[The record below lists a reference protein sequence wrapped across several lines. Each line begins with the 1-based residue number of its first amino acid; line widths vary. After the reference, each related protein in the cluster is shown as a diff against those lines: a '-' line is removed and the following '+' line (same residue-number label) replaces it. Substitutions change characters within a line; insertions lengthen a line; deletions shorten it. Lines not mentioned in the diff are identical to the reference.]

1 MKLGLYTIHPQPKDS
16 LNTSVTPVHPQPKSS
31 KPPFPSKKSVFLD
44 YMIELGGE
52 PNLTS
57 GGEPS
62 KQKVL

>member
-1 MKLGLYTIHPQPKDS
+1 
-16 LNTSVTPVHPQPKSS
+16 
-31 KPPFPSKKSVFLD
+31 VFLD

-62 KQKVL
+62 KQKVLWNTKKNWGDQFKIKGGVC